1 MQFNVLVLQSK
12 FSTIVRVQIFE
23 CEIRFNCNAIFLL
36 ISHVDCVSRSR
47 NAFRVFFVIKCIT
60 ICKMHNYRKNHFW
73 ILFYDFYWFQHCMN
87 VSKNSNIVACSCNFV
102 SSIYHQSIIVAFFE
116 FSVFVMTKNISFDI
130 IISYFLKYFRLSY
143 QRHFIHTI
151 INIDYYKSQWLLL
164 SWIINHFK
172 FQFLS
177 IAK

>member
-102 SSIYHQSIIVAFFE
+102 LSTYHQQIILTLFE
-116 FSVFVMTKNISFDI
+116 FSIFVMTKNISLDDI
-130 IISYFLKYFRLSY
+130 MFYF
-143 QRHFIHTI
+143 
-151 INIDYYKSQWLLL
+151 
-164 SWIINHFK
+164 
-172 FQFLS
+172 
-177 IAK
+177 